1 MLRRPFFIMWMLS
14 LSSMGRAFRGV
25 STIIT
30 AISPSHQ
37 MIPST
42 FSLQTKIIVRGVESK
57 RLPLS
62 RYFATSS
69 DSTETPVGHMANL
82 YQEWSL
88 EQDQQ
93 LWEYRNESVSTIAA
107 RLGRGLRG
115 VETRLAKLKDP
126 SSNAYGRL
134 FSDDLAQSDDIANA
148 KKPKFVP
155 ASEVLRRIQWDA
167 SLPSQDFSILYYD
180 RVEDEVLEAPFDAPN
195 TSIKG
200 KATNMI
206 DALPE
211 HRITGIK
218 YRDQVVWDRERRLD
232 LVFSGPGIARVIET
246 YEAWKQARDAEEDAN
261 RKRQAEVS
269 HRLQNSLGIDRFTQL
284 KELSREIQT
293 TAQREDNMLLMLEV
307 EQYVQSALRLFRNAR
322 EDPSSSPIP
331 SLIAMNDYEALDQLS
346 EIVALLPDTGLKPII
361 LTDVSRAMKKVEG
374 KPVIES
380 QPKALPEISE
390 ADLVE
395 TFVRGSGPGGQKVS
409 SSASYY
415 VTHEML
421 SDVRSFHAFLKGQ

>member
-1 MLRRPFFIMWMLS
+1 MLRGIFSVMWMLS
-14 LSSMGRAFRGV
+14 LSVGRALRGV
-25 STIIT
+25 STVAT
-30 AISPSHQ
+30 TSLSSHRLVH
-37 MIPST
+37 S
-42 FSLQTKIIVRGVESK
+42 SVLLQSKIIFRGDKSK
-57 RLPLS
+57 CRLLS
-62 RYFATSS
+62 RYFAAS
-69 DSTETPVGHMANL
+69 DDALETPVTHMANL

-88 EQDQQ
+88 EQDQM
-93 LWEYRNESVSTIAA
+93 LWGYRNEPVSTIAA

-115 VETRLAKLKDP
+115 VETRLEKLKDP
-126 SSNAYGRL
+126 SSNAYERL
-134 FSDDLAQSDDIANA
+134 FSDDLAQSDDVANL

-180 RVEDEVLEAPFDAPN
+180 RVEDKVLEAPFDAPN

-200 KATNMI
+200 KATTMI

-218 YRDQVVWDRERRLD
+218 YKEQVVWDRERRLD
-232 LVFSGPGIARVIET
+232 LVFSGPGITRIMET
-246 YEAWKQARDAEEDAN
+246 YVAWKQAREAEKEGN

-269 HRLQNSLGIDRFTQL
+269 HRLQSALGIDRFTQL

-293 TAQREDNMLLMLEV
+293 TSQREDDMLLMFEV
-307 EQYVQSALRLFRNAR
+307 EKYVQAALTLFRNAR

-331 SLIAMNDYEALDQLS
+331 SLIALTDYEALDQFS
-346 EIVALLPDTGLKPII
+346 EVVALLPDTGLKPII
-361 LTDVSRAMKKVEG
+361 LTEISRAMKIVEG
-374 KPVIES
+374 KPVE
-380 QPKALPEISE
+380 PPLKELPEISE

-409 SSASYY
+409 SCSIFDAFIF
-415 VTHEML
+415 L
-421 SDVRSFHAFLKGQ
+421 SHSFHVLLKGQQNE